1 MTLLIRPRLKSTV
14 IPSLESLKFPIKKTC
29 LSRPMDF
36 SFALDERGIVF
47 IDEHRHVA
55 DILAQ
60 IQVSKK

>member
-1 MTLLIRPRLKSTV
+1 
-14 IPSLESLKFPIKKTC
+14 
-29 LSRPMDF
+29 MDF